1 MKNPMLQKYVSL
13 HEQLMREK
21 RRLEA
26 QLAEINRALGVQA
39 AAAGRQQEANGVH
52 AGGRK
57 RARNEKSLKEV
68 VLQVT
73 KAKPLSRQELL
84 EAVKGVGYVFTAK
97 DPLNSLS
104 TLLYTD
110 KDIKNTG
117 GKFGPR

>member
-39 AAAGRQQEANGVH
+39 AAAGRQQATNGVH
-52 AGGRK
+52 AGSRK